1 MLIIIKMLVVKKT
14 HLVNSSRYPTA
25 CYVIYMDYFIFIY
38 NRNHEIG
45 NCDYLYWG
53 KKLRNAKWF
62 VYDYIAGECESQ
74 DKNIQICLTIKLKFF
89 ATTSSGSSKLFLN

>member
-1 MLIIIKMLVVKKT
+1 MKMMLIIIKMLVVKKT

-45 NCDYLYWG
+45 NSDYLY
-53 KKLRNAKWF
+53 
-62 VYDYIAGECESQ
+62 
-74 DKNIQICLTIKLKFF
+74 
-89 ATTSSGSSKLFLN
+89 